1 MSPRLII
8 LLVAIVLPAFP
19 AKKAIERAQ
28 RAAEVLDEVM
38 GIKEQSIPLDVLSH
52 AHCVAII
59 PGVKKIGLGLGGK
72 YGKGV
77 LTCRTSNNKSWTGP
91 STVRIEGGSIGFQ
104 IGGSSTDYVLLV
116 LNKKGKQKLIS
127 SKFTLGVDAAV
138 AGGPVGRSAQAQ
150 TDVQMRAE
158 ILAYS
163 RSRGA
168 FAGVSLE
175 GATLRQDK
183 NDNKDIYGKAVT
195 PSEILDGDVAA
206 PGSVQILIDTL
217 TKYSGF
223 EH

>member
-19 AKKAIERAQ
+19 AKKAVERAQ
-28 RAAEVLDEVM
+28 RAAEVLDEIM
-38 GIKEQSIPLDVLSH
+38 GIKEQSVPLDVLSK

-59 PGVKKIGLGLGGK
+59 PGVKKFGLGLGGK

-91 STVRIEGGSIGFQ
+91 STVRIEGGSVGFQ
-104 IGGSSTDYVLLV
+104 IGGSSTDYVLLI

-127 SKFTLGVDAAV
+127 SKFTLGADAAV

-150 TDVQMRAE
+150 TDAQMRAE

-168 FAGVSLE
+168 FAGISLE

-183 NDNKDIYGKAVT
+183 DDNKDIYGKSVT
-195 PSEILDGDVAA
+195 PTEILDGDVAVPA
-206 PGSVQILIDTL
+206 SVQILVDTL
-217 TKYSGF
+217 TKYSTF

>member
-19 AKKAIERAQ
+19 AKKAVERAQ
-28 RAAEVLDEVM
+28 RAAEVLDEIM
-38 GIKEQSIPLDVLSH
+38 GIKEQSVPLDVLSK

-59 PGVKKIGLGLGGK
+59 PGVKKFGLGLGGK

-91 STVRIEGGSIGFQ
+91 STVRIEGGSVGFQ
-104 IGGSSTDYVLLV
+104 IGGSSTDYVLLI

-127 SKFTLGVDAAV
+127 SKFTLGADAAV

-150 TDVQMRAE
+150 TDAQMRAE

-168 FAGVSLE
+168 FAGISLE

-183 NDNKDIYGKAVT
+183 DDNKDIYGRSVT

-206 PGSVQILIDTL
+206 PASVQVLIDTL